1 MHAIASFTF
10 AGHARTQELS
20 HAKFIVGSDVEQ
32 LLQLQAR
39 LPGPWLSAKETNF
52 EFSIFEIDATF
63 VGFTADIKTYRRSH
77 THSRYAEINNE
88 IDHAV
93 ILSGIRT
100 HGDCHRIH
108 RHCPIVKPKTTCRK
122 AIAVAVHQNITRTHA
137 SHPQFAC
144 IEI

>member
-20 HAKFIVGSDVEQ
+20 HAEFIIGSDVEQ
-32 LLQLQAR
+32 LLKLQAR
-39 LPGPWLSAKETNF
+39 RPRPWLSAKQTDF

-63 VGFTADIKTYRRSH
+63 VGLTANIKTYRRSH

-88 IDHAV
+88 VDHAV

-100 HGDCHRIH
+100 HRDCHRIH
-108 RHCPIVKPKTTCRK
+108 RHCPIVKPKTTCCQ
-122 AIAVAVHQNITRTHA
+122 AIPVAAHQNITPT
-137 SHPQFAC
+137 Q
-144 IEI
+144 